1 MTGRGPRRVRW
12 AVVPGW
18 TPDKTPDKTPEGKG
32 VMKTLSM
39 VIAAVS
45 LLMAAGMAG
54 IFFAFSNS
62 VMPGLNAS
70 RPASAIETMQAIN
83 DKIQNPLFLL
93 TFVGV
98 PVAAA
103 VAGGVLLA
111 SGERASALFFFAAAA
126 AYVLGAFLPTVVVN
140 VPLNNTLDAAAIPSD
155 LEEAGRIWTD
165 YSSRWTR
172 WNHLR
177 AVASAV
183 SLLLMA
189 AGLHVWGRTGSG
201 S

>member
-1 MTGRGPRRVRW
+1 RARARGPRFRGVR
-12 AVVPGW
+12 ARHRRDG
-18 TPDKTPDKTPEGKG
+18 GLG
-32 VMKTLSM
+32 GSVMKTLSM
-39 VIAAVS
+39 VVAAVS

-62 VMPGLNAS
+62 VMPGLNAA
-70 RPASAIETMQAIN
+70 RPTSAIETMQTIN

-103 VAGGVLLA
+103 VAGGLLLA
-111 SGERASALFFFAAAA
+111 SGERSAALLFFAAAA
-126 AYVLGAFLPTVVVN
+126 VYVLGSFLPTAVVN
-140 VPLNNTLDAAAIPSD
+140 VPLNNTLDGTAIPSD

-165 YSSRWTR
+165 YSSRWTP

-177 AVASAV
+177 AVASGV
-183 SLLLMA
+183 SVLLIG
-189 AGLHVWGRTGSG
+189 AGLYVFGRNGAGS
-201 S
+201 